1 MEGFTYGKIFGILAC
16 FMGAVC
22 VGLNDSEK
30 HEEASGAQTVLG
42 DTVALFGAVFYG
54 LYTTTLK
61 YKVHCAFHHGCLNFV
76 SSLLNCLLRCADSR

>member
-1 MEGFTYGKIFGILAC
+1 
-16 FMGAVC
+16 MGAVC

-30 HEEASGAQTVLG
+30 HDSTEAASGAQTVMG

-61 YKVHCAFHHGCLNFV
+61 YKV
-76 SSLLNCLLRCADSR
+76 